1 MAPIRRLHMQRKV
14 YLTVIGLSVII
25 PVEGVLLGFGGF
37 LMVLVALLM
46 ILKGHRKKKSE
57 EKLEV
62 RISGI
67 KKQFNDIKNE
77 SVADEE
83 DDWLEKR
90 LKEDS
95 DQY

>member
-1 MAPIRRLHMQRKV
+1 
-14 YLTVIGLSVII
+14 
-25 PVEGVLLGFGGF
+25 
-37 LMVLVALLM
+37 MVLSALLM
-46 ILKGHRKKKSE
+46 ILKGRRKKKSE

-62 RISGI
+62 RVSGI
-67 KKQFNDIKNE
+67 KKQFSDIKNE